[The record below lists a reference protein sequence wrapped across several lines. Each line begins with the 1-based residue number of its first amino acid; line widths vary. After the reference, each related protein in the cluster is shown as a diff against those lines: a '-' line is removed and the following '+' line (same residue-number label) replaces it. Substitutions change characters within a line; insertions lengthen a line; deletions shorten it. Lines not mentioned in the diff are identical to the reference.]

1 MNMGEYGGR
10 LQRIGLANLQAMA
23 DIENRRLWDNVEQG
37 QQESEAKNS
46 AIGSLIGNVAG
57 LGMAGYSE
65 YKRAQE
71 GTPKGIAEGT
81 VNASREHQ
89 ANKQAYDQAGIAGQ
103 SAGVRSGIESVA
115 ASEPMPQFKKTPGQY
130 GMQDVSSERIKPIGP
145 DYADYQL
152 QDKDRRIVAMRSPTR
167 SRLASTWND
176 TSDGFKSA
184 FNSLLSGFP
193 SNIIG

>member
-1 MNMGEYGGR
+1 MNN
-10 LQRIGLANLQAMA
+10 LQKIGLRNLDGLARVDA
-23 DIENRRLWDNVEQG
+23 EARRRMYEQN
-37 QQESEAKNS
+37 QIESEAKNE

-57 LGMAGYSE
+57 LGLAGYSE

-71 GTPKGIAEGT
+71 GTPKGIAEGA
-81 VNASREHQ
+81 VNASREHR

-115 ASEPMPQFKKTPGQY
+115 ASEPTPQFEKTPGQY
-130 GMQDVSSERIKPIGP
+130 GMRDVSAERIKPIGP

-176 TSDGFKSA
+176 TSEDFKSA